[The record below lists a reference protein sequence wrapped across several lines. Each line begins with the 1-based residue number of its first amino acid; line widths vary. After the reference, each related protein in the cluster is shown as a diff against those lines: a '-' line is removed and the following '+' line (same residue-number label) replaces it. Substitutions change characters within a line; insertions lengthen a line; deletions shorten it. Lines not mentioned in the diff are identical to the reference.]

1 MAESYQVNGGDWL
14 GAITSL
20 PFQALAYNNA
30 LENQEYQRQQDVIN
44 RKMQY
49 DFAQNSIKW
58 RVNDAKEAGIHP
70 LAALGISPSSASPVY
85 SSSQAPEAMRIDFG
99 DMFRAQ
105 VDLVKAETAKAEA
118 EAEAIKGQDT
128 GQLDP
133 SNPSGIVRKT
143 LKVPEKTGRVTEN
156 PAKNGVV
163 KSYRVEPNQPE
174 LDKYE
179 SLGLFNG
186 MVQYLSDY
194 RFNDIENLRRAEP
207 EIADNLR
214 KMAKKQG
221 VDFDANFSLSIVG
234 SPALGYTLDLI
245 PHDNIDKFIRRHEDR
260 TSAYKKRALP
270 PKYKDKHLVR
280 PKYNW

>member
-1 MAESYQVNGGDWL
+1 MAESYQASGGDWL
-14 GAITSL
+14 GAITSI
-20 PFQALAYNNA
+20 PFQILGYTNA
-30 LENQEYQRQQDVIN
+30 LENQAYQREIDALN
-44 RKMQY
+44 RRMQY

-85 SSSQAPEAMRIDFG
+85 SSSQAPEAMRVDFG

-105 VDLVKAETAKAEA
+105 VDLVRAETAKANA
-118 EAEAIKGQDT
+118 EADAIKGQDS

-133 SNPSGIVRKT
+133 SNPSGVVKKT
-143 LKVPEKTGRVTEN
+143 LKTPEKTARATEN
-156 PAKNGVV
+156 PAKKGVV
-163 KSYRVEPNQPE
+163 KSYRIEPTKDDVE
-174 LDKYE
+174 KYD
-179 SLGLFNG
+179 SLGVTG
-186 MVQYLSDY
+186 MIQYLQDY
-194 RFNDIENLRRAEP
+194 KFNEIDNLNRARPQIE
-207 EIADNLR
+207 DNLR

-221 VDFDANFSLSIVG
+221 LDFDSEFTLEVVG

-245 PHDNIDKFIRRHEDR
+245 PLNNIDKFVRRHEDK

-270 PKYKDKHLVR
+270 PKYRDKHLVR